1 MPSHSNKQRLASALS
16 ENHTLTPQERI
27 SAHWPEASPQKCH
40 ILSKRFQDLW
50 NACDEAAR
58 AQMYPSQTQ
67 DRKPSSTKNVE
78 SHDPKRFSPD
88 LSHIDLLSGLEFE
101 KFVGQAFSRKGYTV
115 EYHGGPTEAGGD
127 LVCWEGS
134 TERVHAILVQVKRER
149 CLTGTKAISQIL
161 RKENWFRHKYPEAS
175 YEKWVITSSH
185 FSRQAK
191 TEAAVGGIILIDRE
205 TFQEWLA
212 REV

>member
-1 MPSHSNKQRLASALS
+1 MDSRSNKQRLASALPQDRP
-16 ENHTLTPQERI
+16 LTPQGLTL
-27 SAHWPEASPQKCH
+27 ACWPEASPQKRH

-50 NACDEAAR
+50 HTLDEAGR

-67 DRKPSSTKNVE
+67 ERKPSSTKNVE
-78 SHDPKRFSPD
+78 NRDSKRFSSD

-101 KFVGQAFSRKGYTV
+101 KFVGQAFARKGYTV

-149 CLTGTKAISQIL
+149 CLTGTQAIGQIL

-175 YEKWVITSSH
+175 YEKWVVTSSH

-191 TEAAVGGIILIDRE
+191 TEAESGGIILKDRE
-205 TFQEWLA
+205 TLQEWLA

>member
-27 SAHWPEASPQKCH
+27 SAHWPEASPQKRH

>member
-27 SAHWPEASPQKCH
+27 SAHWPEASPQKRH

-134 TERVHAILVQVKRER
+134 TERVHAILVQVKHER

>member
-1 MPSHSNKQRLASALS
+1 MASRSPKQRLASALP
-16 ENHTLTPQERI
+16 ENRTLTSKEWL
-27 SAHWPEASPQKCH
+27 SARWPEASPQKRH
-40 ILSKRFQDLW
+40 MLSKRFQDLW
-50 NACDEAAR
+50 NAFDEAAR

-67 DRKPSSTKNVE
+67 DRKPPSTKNVE
-78 SHDPKRFSPD
+78 NRDSKRFSPD

-191 TEAAVGGIILIDRE
+191 TEAEIGGIILIDRE
-205 TFQEWLA
+205 TLQEWLA